1 MIKVLIADDHAIVR
15 KGLKLYL
22 GLEENIEIVGEA
34 ADGEEL
40 LHKMRT
46 EQVDVLLLDI
56 DMPRMNGITAIRQL
70 VKEAPSTKIVILSM
84 HPEEIYGATAYKFGA
99 KGYVSKDSDPA
110 VVISAVNAVHNGGIF
125 YSSNPTVRNKRDGET
140 AVKLSKREIE
150 VLKLI
155 AAGNSN
161 KDISEELK
169 ISDKTVSTYK
179 QRLMSKLGAKS
190 VVDLINYSKQMGG
203 FD

>member
-1 MIKVLIADDHAIVR
+1 MIKVLIADDHAVVR

-40 LHKMRT
+40 LHKIRT
-46 EQVDVLLLDI
+46 EKVDILLLDI

-70 VKEAPSTKIVILSM
+70 VKEAPETRIIILSM

-99 KGYVSKDSDPA
+99 RGYVSKDADPA
-110 VVISAVNAVHNGGIF
+110 VVISAVNAVYNGGIF
-125 YSSNPTVRNKRDGET
+125 YSSNPTVKNKRDAEP

-155 AAGNSN
+155 SAGNSN
-161 KDISEELK
+161 KDISEELR

-190 VVDLINYSKQMGG
+190 VVDLINYAKQVAP
-203 FD
+203 

>member
-1 MIKVLIADDHAIVR
+1 MIKVLIADDHAVVR

-34 ADGEEL
+34 IDGEDL
-40 LHKMRT
+40 MNKIKT
-46 EQVDVLLLDI
+46 EAVDVLLLDI
-56 DMPRMNGITAIRQL
+56 DMPKMNGITAIRHL
-70 VKEAPSTKIVILSM
+70 VSEVPDVKIIILSM
-84 HPEEIYGATAYKFGA
+84 HAEEIYGATSYKFGA
-99 KGYVSKDSDPA
+99 RGYVSKDADPA
-110 VVISAVNAVHNGGIF
+110 VVISAINAVHNGGIF
-125 YSSNPTVRNKRDGET
+125 YSTNPTVKNKREAES

-155 AAGNSN
+155 SAGRSN
-161 KDISEELK
+161 KDISEELR

-190 VVDLINYSKQMGG
+190 VVDLINYSKQV
-203 FD
+203 